1 MKIAIIGSG
10 FFGIACSL
18 LLSKKNNIDLYED
31 KSDILQQASRKN
43 QFRFHLGYHYP
54 RSDKTVEEI
63 KKSNSFFKNYYKGI
77 FSNKTK
83 NFYAIAKH
91 NSKTSLNKFLY
102 FVKKHNLNLKK
113 VKNTS
118 NEYRSDFYLSDEQ
131 NLNYFSFK
139 KLIKKKISYNKNIQ
153 LFLKKKFTKKLL
165 PKYDKVIVCCYSN
178 NNNILNSLGVKK
190 IHKLKY
196 ELIEKI
202 VIKLPKEYK
211 NKSYIVLDGEFVCID
226 PYLGTEY
233 HLLSDVKYSKL
244 EITKSFFPDFKNK
257 NTKFLNRGLIK
268 IKKNKNFFNFINNSK
283 KYLPFLSNA
292 KYIGSFFVVRA
303 LSLNKNSIIKDE
315 RINYINQYGKIYS
328 ILAGKW
334 NTSVWVA
341 KIIEKIL
348 NIK

>member
-1 MKIAIIGSG
+1 M
-10 FFGIACSL
+10 
-18 LLSKKNNIDLYED
+18 
-31 KSDILQQASRKN
+31 
-43 QFRFHLGYHYP
+43 
-54 RSDKTVEEI
+54 V
-63 KKSNSFFKNYYKGI
+63 
-77 FSNKTK
+77 
-83 NFYAIAKH
+83 
-91 NSKTSLNKFLY
+91 
-102 FVKKHNLNLKK
+102 
-113 VKNTS
+113 
-118 NEYRSDFYLSDEQ
+118 
-131 NLNYFSFK
+131 
-139 KLIKKKISYNKNIQ
+139 
-153 LFLKKKFTKKLL
+153 
-165 PKYDKVIVCCYSN
+165 VCCYSN

-202 VIKLPKEYK
+202 VIKLPKKYQ

-226 PYLGTEY
+226 PYLGTDY

-244 EITKSFFPDFKNK
+244 EITKSLFPTFKNK

-303 LSLNKNSIIKDE
+303 LSLNNNSIIKDE

-348 NIK
+348 NNK